1 MNEQD
6 ANILRII
13 LIVYF
18 TGFIL
23 AFILNAVYI
32 WKNSKFNID
41 TDTYLCEIRLSDVIN
56 CFIGALFSYAGVF
69 FILYDMYGNKIV
81 FVKKYK
87 RKTIK

>member
-6 ANILRII
+6 ANILQII

-18 TGFIL
+18 TGFVL

-41 TDTYLCEIRLSDVIN
+41 ADTYLREIRLSDVIN
-56 CFIGALFSYAGVF
+56 CFVGALFSYVGVF
-69 FILYDMYGNKIV
+69 YILHDTYGNITV
-81 FVKKYK
+81 FFKRYK
-87 RKTIK
+87 R